1 MSMLPLIGVI
11 IVTLFIFIFAGRKI
25 HNEKLSL
32 KKFWALVFLPS
43 ILVGLFSYIQQAYL
57 CFSTIEGYAYLSNFS
72 FLFSVMFYGLIVM
85 LPSLILYAVHILSLE
100 KRFSPP
106 AWKLFL
112 WTALV
117 AGLSALPYDL
127 MLGRWNFSWIAI
139 VTGTLSMMIVYYF
152 SLWRGKK

>member
-43 ILVGLFSYIQQAYL
+43 ILLGVFSYIEMVFRTHNL
-57 CFSTIEGYAYLSNFS
+57 ISGFSS
-72 FLFSVMFYGLIVM
+72 LFVISIVGFIVM
-85 LPSLILYAVHILSLE
+85 LPALILYAVLILSLE

-152 SLWRGKK
+152 SRWRSR

>member
-1 MSMLPLIGVI
+1 MSMLPLLGVLT
-11 IVTLFIFIFAGRKI
+11 VTLFIFIFAGRKI

-32 KKFWALVFLPS
+32 KEFWALVFLPS
-43 ILVGLFSYIQQAYL
+43 ILLNVFSYIEMVFHTHNL
-57 CFSTIEGYAYLSNFS
+57 ISGFSSIFVISIVS
-72 FLFSVMFYGLIVM
+72 FIVM
-85 LPSLILYAVHILSLE
+85 LPALILYAVLILSLE

-112 WTALV
+112 WTGVV

-127 MLGRWNFSWIAI
+127 MFGKWNFSWIAI

-152 SLWRGKK
+152 SRWRDKK